1 MFVMQ
6 PRLILVL
13 TRGNTRLF
21 LVYQTQHEAVDT
33 QPDHEANTQ
42 ERVSLNTQP
51 NDNEEF
57 RASDGNK
64 HLPRS
69 RPNASVIGHAS
80 RIVRVSGHA
89 LADRLHQ
96 ITWTVIAHCRRDNNI
111 ERDANLTHFP
121 PSERRQIARLYCHG
135 LYCTRRTLEMTVN
148 LFKTPNQIP
157 SVAFD
162 EIRSRPELPYDHI
175 RTAL

>member
-13 TRGNTRLF
+13 TRDNTRLF

-80 RIVRVSGHA
+80 RIVRVNGYA
-89 LADRLHQ
+89 LAD
-96 ITWTVIAHCRRDNNI
+96 
-111 ERDANLTHFP
+111 
-121 PSERRQIARLYCHG
+121 
-135 LYCTRRTLEMTVN
+135 
-148 LFKTPNQIP
+148 
-157 SVAFD
+157 
-162 EIRSRPELPYDHI
+162 
-175 RTAL
+175 ALAD